1 MNLNVWILIFYSINS
16 VLANIT
22 ESIVNVDSYKFYE
35 NEDGTVDKQRTV
47 LYLHF
52 VNPED
57 NSIMEVDSVLSL
69 IDKNHKFL
77 NELYQE
83 FHVLLGEVRI
93 SHFSY
98 FNHSLN
104 SLFLWNFI
112 AFGRWRRVL
121 ITWRTSKSGSCWL
134 DRFLNA
140 TPSVSHV
147 FVSKSTKSIQ
157 TAVESRDYDG
167 LWTERHTVVES
178 QCSQYEHPCWRR
190 LESHLDDRLWQYV
203 VRQGRR
209 AVESYFVG

>member
-1 MNLNVWILIFYSINS
+1 LKSGFNVTKLELASCTFCTIDLLSLENRISRVQLTMNLNVWILIFYSINS

-104 SLFLWNFI
+104 SLFL
-112 AFGRWRRVL
+112 
-121 ITWRTSKSGSCWL
+121 
-134 DRFLNA
+134 
-140 TPSVSHV
+140 
-147 FVSKSTKSIQ
+147 
-157 TAVESRDYDG
+157 
-167 LWTERHTVVES
+167 
-178 QCSQYEHPCWRR
+178 
-190 LESHLDDRLWQYV
+190 
-203 VRQGRR
+203 
-209 AVESYFVG
+209 